1 MGLPLGHGDKKK
13 KKMTVMLCCS
23 DSTNPNILVLGPTS
37 AVLQRRLHG
46 APLLALPAAPGQ
58 RRALHLLGRLPLP
71 QVDLQ
76 TVVEQEQ
83 GCRREE
89 RHHKMCDWLQHF
101 IYSVYVC
108 ICL

>member
-1 MGLPLGHGDKKK
+1 
-13 KKMTVMLCCS
+13 MLCCS

-46 APLLALPAAPGQ
+46 APLLALPAAPG
-58 RRALHLLGRLPLP
+58 RRQALHLLRRLPLP

-89 RHHKMCDWLQHF
+89 RRQKHHKMCDWLQHF

-108 ICL
+108 ICLRWTITQA